1 MSLGRWVKTGNGQA
15 FADTMGVEA
24 PPMNIEESVEG
35 VLEQI
40 DGASISTT
48 SGSFVSYDG
57 TIIPW

>member
-1 MSLGRWVKTGNGQA
+1 
-15 FADTMGVEA
+15 MGVEA

>member
-1 MSLGRWVKTGNGQA
+1 
-15 FADTMGVEA
+15 
-24 PPMNIEESVEG
+24 MNIEESVEG